1 MILIVDDEASVRGLI
16 RRLLTSVGYDT
27 RDVGSG
33 QEALE
38 VARSEQVDLVVT
50 DVKMPGMNGIELSR
64 TLLEENPD
72 LTVLLVTAYAD
83 LNSAREAVTAGIYE
97 YFTKPFDT
105 SDMLNSIRRGLDHR
119 KLAKKNEAYKD
130 GLEQKAVERTS
141 ELKKA

>member
-1 MILIVDDEASVRGLI
+1 MDDEASVRGLI

-50 DVKMPGMNGIELSR
+50 DMKMPGMNGIEVSR

-130 GLEQKAVERTS
+130 GLEQKVAERRS